1 MQKLRIGIIGLGNIA
16 KTHISQLLKVA
27 ECEITAVCDID
38 EVKLKNI
45 GDWVKVPEE
54 YRFTDYKDLIN
65 CDKVDAV
72 EICTPNFLHTK
83 MALDVVASGKPVN
96 IEKPIDINHEVALP
110 LADAIKENPVNNM
123 MCFSYRFR
131 PSVRFAK
138 HLMEQNLI
146 GEIINVNVEYL
157 KDSAFYPGRRL
168 EWRFVK
174 ELAGTGVLGDLGVH
188 LVDMATFLID
198 DITEVCGN
206 IGIVVKERK
215 RLDSEEIA
223 PVETDDY
230 STFMAKFKNGAY
242 GTFNITRAAIGHA
255 NTIKYD
261 IFGKNG
267 VISFNLNNPDVINVC
282 IGELDIECKNMR
294 QLKVPAKYRL
304 EQEQAFVN
312 SCLGKRDIYHPVIED
327 GIRCQ
332 KILDAVL
339 ESSETKTWVEIK

>member
-1 MQKLRIGIIGLGNIA
+1 MRKLRIGIIGCGNISR
-16 KTHISQLLKVA
+16 THVGQLLKVNEA
-27 ECEITAVCDID
+27 EITAICDID
-38 EVKLKNI
+38 ESQLKRV
-45 GDWVKVPEE
+45 GDWANVPEE
-54 YRFTDYKDLIN
+54 YRFKDYKDLIN

-72 EICTPNFLHTK
+72 EICTPNYLHTK
-83 MALDVVASGKPVN
+83 MALDVIAAGKPLN
-96 IEKPIDINHEVALP
+96 IEKPIDINHIAALP
-110 LADAIKENPVNNM
+110 LKAALEKTPVNNM

-138 HLMEQNLI
+138 HLMEQNII
-146 GEIINVNVEYL
+146 GDIISVNVEYL

-174 ELAGTGVLGDLGVH
+174 ALAGTGVLGDLGVH
-188 LVDMATFLID
+188 LVDMATFLCG
-198 DITEVCGN
+198 DITEVSGN
-206 IGIVVKERK
+206 TGIVVKERK

-230 STFMAKFKNGAY
+230 STFTAKFKNGAY
-242 GTFNITRAAIGHA
+242 GTFNITRAAVGQA

-261 IFGKNG
+261 IYGTNG
-267 VISFNLNNPDVINVC
+267 VISFNLNNPDVIYVC
-282 IGELDIECKNMR
+282 SGELDIECKHIR
-294 QLKVPAKYRL
+294 ELKVPAKYRL

-312 SCLGKRDIYHPVIED
+312 SCLGKPDTYHPTVDD

-339 ESSETKTWVEIK
+339 ESSEKKCWVDIK